1 MFKVML
7 KIFKNMK
14 EIIIEMGSIKIID
27 IEERIEN
34 KKMKIIKAIIK
45 LSLIIETI
53 NVFILSSIKWL
64 LS

>member
-7 KIFKNMK
+7 KVFKNMK
-14 EIIIEMGSIKIID
+14 EIIIEIGSIKIID

-34 KKMKIIKAIIK
+34 KKTKIIKAIIK

-53 NVFILSSIKWL
+53 NVFILSSIK
-64 LS
+64 

>member
-14 EIIIEMGSIKIID
+14 EMIIEIGSIKIID

>member
-1 MFKVML
+1 ML

-14 EIIIEMGSIKIID
+14 EIIIEMGSIKIIN

-34 KKMKIIKAIIK
+34 KKMKITKAIIK

-53 NVFILSSIKWL
+53 NVFILSSIK
-64 LS
+64 

>member
-34 KKMKIIKAIIK
+34 KKMKITKAIIK

-53 NVFILSSIKWL
+53 NVFILSSIK
-64 LS
+64 